1 MGRAELPL
9 VSFPSFEGFQ
19 EQLSMSKISLIIL
32 GLVLLVCLTAAAS
45 EEEISSLREVREA
58 DPEARRRQ
66 RNKRKHRNGKGKGKK
81 GSRRRKN
88 RMNKNKSSRQTATI
102 SSACFEQS
110 ITIMKMWKDVISNF
124 EKQKKRMEKQNTTAG
139 NKSGKKSLFGSIAQ
153 MLVEAGGGNKSA
165 PSCGGSTTND
175 GAKQLANLTST
186 LDSCKDD
193 IHKACDPSNIPQPN
207 MTFIMMC
214 DDLVTQFKAGAM
226 ACLNKSVGGFKTT
239 ATEAC
244 TCWTNTDLAA
254 IVTKAK
260 MCKASD
266 EAKAISAALKTCT
279 AAFGKCRKFEDDAN
293 TAITACG
300 SDSSKLTAKA
310 TTLSANSA
318 ALTAAQ
324 AKVATLTN
332 STRRM
337 ARTASTCAEV
347 VTYATDLAAM
357 AKNFP
362 ASPAIVTTAA
372 KITGASVTCSEAEK
386 TSLTTVQADLVEA
399 VATVDTA
406 LEAVQTQLMTLTG
419 STVSVTDATTAGP
432 TSTKAARRQRN
443 FNLM

>member
-1 MGRAELPL
+1 M
-9 VSFPSFEGFQ
+9 
-19 EQLSMSKISLIIL
+19 
-32 GLVLLVCLTAAAS
+32 AAAS

-66 RNKRKHRNGKGKGKK
+66 RHKRKHRNGKGKGKK

-88 RMNKNKSSRQTATI
+88 RMNKNKSSRQTTI

-244 TCWTNTDLAA
+244 TCWTNSDLAA

-324 AKVATLTN
+324 AKVATLT
-332 STRRM
+332 
-337 ARTASTCAEV
+337 
-347 VTYATDLAAM
+347 
-357 AKNFP
+357 
-362 ASPAIVTTAA
+362 
-372 KITGASVTCSEAEK
+372 
-386 TSLTTVQADLVEA
+386 
-399 VATVDTA
+399 
-406 LEAVQTQLMTLTG
+406 G

-432 TSTKAARRQRN
+432 TSTKAARRQ
-443 FNLM
+443 

>member
-1 MGRAELPL
+1 MILREKLLKMTRLCLIFCVVLTIA
-9 VSFPSFEGFQ
+9 VIAQ
-19 EQLSMSKISLIIL
+19 ERERGEERNM
-32 GLVLLVCLTAAAS
+32 S
-45 EEEISSLREVREA
+45 EELSLSRLVRSPDAGKIRKMKKEKKK
-58 DPEARRRQ
+58 EQ
-66 RNKRKHRNGKGKGKK
+66 RKGA
-81 GSRRRKN
+81 KN
-88 RMNKNKSSRQTATI
+88 RRTKSVSRTNSRAV
-102 SSACFEQS
+102 SDLCFEQVV
-110 ITIMKMWKDVISNF
+110 TIMKMWKDVISNF
-124 EKQKKRMEKQNTTAG
+124 EKQKKRMEKQNATAG

-153 MLVEAGGGNKSA
+153 MLVEVGGGNKSA

-239 ATEAC
+239 ATDAC

-300 SDSSKLTAKA
+300 SDSSKLTAKVIF
-310 TTLSANSA
+310 L
-318 ALTAAQ
+318 L
-324 AKVATLTN
+324 
-332 STRRM
+332 
-337 ARTASTCAEV
+337 
-347 VTYATDLAAM
+347 
-357 AKNFP
+357 
-362 ASPAIVTTAA
+362 
-372 KITGASVTCSEAEK
+372 
-386 TSLTTVQADLVEA
+386 
-399 VATVDTA
+399 
-406 LEAVQTQLMTLTG
+406 
-419 STVSVTDATTAGP
+419 
-432 TSTKAARRQRN
+432 
-443 FNLM
+443 